1 MISVMLVDDHAL
13 IREGLRRAVDRAG
26 DMTVV
31 GEAQSIKEAM
41 AVAEHVK
48 PDVAVVDVRLPD
60 GNGIDLCRDLR
71 DRDPARGVVVLT
83 MYGDSDHL
91 LRSKDAGASAFVS
104 KDAPAGDVVTAIRQA
119 AARPDDFMA
128 DGLAEAL
135 AQQSKGQG
143 TQLTPREQEV
153 LGLLADGLGVAG
165 ISKRLYISEST
176 TKTHVAKIYA
186 KLGASN
192 RAQALMTAIRRGLVS
207 GQAED

>member
-1 MISVMLVDDHAL
+1 
-13 IREGLRRAVDRAG
+13 
-26 DMTVV
+26 
-31 GEAQSIKEAM
+31 
-41 AVAEHVK
+41 
-48 PDVAVVDVRLPD
+48 
-60 GNGIDLCRDLR
+60 
-71 DRDPARGVVVLT
+71 
-83 MYGDSDHL
+83 MYGDSEHL

-104 KDAPAGDVVTAIRQA
+104 KDAPAADVVTAIRQA

-143 TQLTPREQEV
+143 TTLTKREQEV

-192 RAQALMTAIRRGLVS
+192 RAQALMTAIRKGLVS

>member
-1 MISVMLVDDHAL
+1 VISVMLVDDHAL

-31 GEAQSIKEAM
+31 GEAQSVREAM

-48 PDVAVVDVRLPD
+48 PDVAVVDIRLPD
-60 GNGIDLCRDLR
+60 GNGVDLCRDLR

-83 MYGDSDHL
+83 MYGDSEHL

-104 KDAPAGDVVTAIRQA
+104 KDAPAADVVTAIRQA

-143 TQLTPREQEV
+143 TTLTKREQEV

-192 RAQALMTAIRRGLVS
+192 RAQALMTAIRKGLVS

>member
-1 MISVMLVDDHAL
+1 MLVDDHAL

-31 GEAQSIKEAM
+31 GEAQSVREAM

-48 PDVAVVDVRLPD
+48 PDVAVVDIRLPD
-60 GNGIDLCRDLR
+60 GNGVDLCRDLR

-83 MYGDSDHL
+83 MYGDSEHL

-104 KDAPAGDVVTAIRQA
+104 KDAPAADVVTAIRQA

-143 TQLTPREQEV
+143 TTLTKREQEV

-192 RAQALMTAIRRGLVS
+192 RAQALMTAIRKGLVS